1 MMVKKVAILGAGNG
15 GMTAAADLKEQ
26 GFEISLYELPQFGNN
41 LKVMQEKGGKYT
53 RLMFN
58 SAAHSFTFLQR
69 WYAALSRTTYSHS
82 SGLFCLTFFK
92 PSQTLSEFR

>member
-41 LKVMQEKGGKYT
+41 LKVMQEKARNFGFVLSFKAQQ
-53 RLMFN
+53 RLIMF
-58 SAAHSFTFLQR
+58 L
-69 WYAALSRTTYSHS
+69 
-82 SGLFCLTFFK
+82 
-92 PSQTLSEFR
+92 